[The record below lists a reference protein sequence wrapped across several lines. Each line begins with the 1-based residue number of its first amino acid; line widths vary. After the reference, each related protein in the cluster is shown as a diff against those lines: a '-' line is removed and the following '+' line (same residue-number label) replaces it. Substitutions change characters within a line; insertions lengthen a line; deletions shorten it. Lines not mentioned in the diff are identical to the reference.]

1 MGVHRPNVL
10 YLAGY
15 CGGIGRYIDSNVCVR
30 RAVVAREEV
39 FMIRR
44 LIAVAIV
51 LLITFSNWI
60 MAANIADNPGELA
73 KTMFLESALPVA
85 LIAAI
90 TI

>member
-1 MGVHRPNVL
+1 
-10 YLAGY
+10 
-15 CGGIGRYIDSNVCVR
+15 
-30 RAVVAREEV
+30 
-39 FMIRR
+39 MIRR

-51 LLITFSNWI
+51 LLITLSNWI

-85 LIAAI
+85 LMAAI